1 MEQDSGEKR
10 VIIITGPTGVGK
22 TGFSLLMAETLRTEI
37 ISADSMQVYRGMDI
51 GTAKPSPEEKARVRH
66 HMIGIVDPSETYSAG
81 RYLRDV
87 TPLIEGLH
95 NRGKLPIVIGGT
107 GLYIKALTRGLFS
120 APEADPELRSAL
132 LRLEHRIPGR
142 LYQELLKIDPQRA
155 CTIEPADKRR
165 IIRALE
171 VSLKA
176 GRPISELQKEFTSPL
191 PYKYI
196 KIGLTR
202 DRKELYRLIE
212 ERVEEMFACGLVDEV
227 ARLLRMNPSET
238 PLQAIG
244 YKEVLG
250 YLRGELGLD
259 ETKLLVKRATKRYA
273 KRQFTWFKK
282 EEGIQWVDITGLLSA
297 EEVFGKVGREA
308 GAFNRFPLPG
318 MCSNH

>member
-1 MEQDSGEKR
+1 MERDGGENR

-22 TGFSLLMAETLRTEI
+22 TGFSLLMAEALQTEI
-37 ISADSMQVYRGMDI
+37 ISADSMQIYRWMDV
-51 GTAKPSPEEKARVRH
+51 GTAKPAPEEKARVRH
-66 HMIGIVDPSETYSAG
+66 YMIDIVDPSETYSAG

-87 TPLIEGLH
+87 SPLIEGFH
-95 NRGKLPIVIGGT
+95 RRGKLPIVIGGT
-107 GLYIKALTRGLFS
+107 GLYIKTLTRGLFS

-132 LRLEHRIPGR
+132 LSLEHRIPGR
-142 LYQELLKIDPQRA
+142 LYQELFKIDPQRA

-176 GRPISELQKEFTSPL
+176 GRPVSELQRECTSPL
-191 PYKYI
+191 PYEYI

-212 ERVEEMFACGLVDEV
+212 ERVEDMFARGLVDEV

-244 YKEVLG
+244 YKEVFG

-282 EEGIQWVDITGLLSA
+282 EDAIQWVDITGLFSP
-297 EEVFGKVGREA
+297 EEVFEKVGRET
-308 GAFNRFPLPG
+308 GIISRFSSPWRVQ
-318 MCSNH
+318 

>member
-1 MEQDSGEKR
+1 MERDGGENR

-22 TGFSLLMAETLRTEI
+22 TGFSLLMAEAFRTEI
-37 ISADSMQVYRGMDI
+37 ISADSMQIYRGMDI
-51 GTAKPSPEEKARVRH
+51 GTAKPSPEEKERVRH
-66 HMIGIVDPSETYSAG
+66 HMIDIVDPSETYSAG

-87 TPLIEGLH
+87 TPLIELLH
-95 NRGKLPIVIGGT
+95 NKGKLPIVIGGT
-107 GLYIKALTRGLFS
+107 GLYIKTLTRGLFS

-132 LRLEHRIPGR
+132 LELECRNPGV

-155 CTIEPADKRR
+155 CSVEPADKRR

-176 GRPISELQKEFTSPL
+176 GRPISELQREFTSPL
-191 PYKYI
+191 PYEYI

-212 ERVEEMFACGLVDEV
+212 ERVEDMFTRGLVDEV
-227 ARLLRMNPSET
+227 AGLLRMNPSET

-244 YKEVLG
+244 YKEVFG

-282 EEGIQWVDITGLLSA
+282 EDAIQWVDITGLFSP
-297 EEVFGKVGREA
+297 EEVFEKVGRET
-308 GAFNRFPLPG
+308 GAIINRFSSTRNVP
-318 MCSNH
+318 

>member
-1 MEQDSGEKR
+1 MEQNGGEKR

-22 TGFSLLMAETLRTEI
+22 TGFSLLMAEALRTEI
-37 ISADSMQVYRGMDI
+37 ISADSMQIYRGMDI
-51 GTAKPSPEEKARVRH
+51 GTAKPSQEEKARVRH
-66 HMIGIVDPSETYSAG
+66 HMIDIIDPSETYSAG

-87 TPLIEGLH
+87 SPLIEGLLS
-95 NRGKLPIVIGGT
+95 RGKLPIVIGGT

-120 APEADPELRSAL
+120 APEADHELRSAL

-142 LYQELLKIDPQRA
+142 LYQELLKIDPQQA

-176 GRPISELQKEFTSPL
+176 GRPISELQREFTSPL
-191 PYKYI
+191 PYEYV

-202 DRKELYRLIE
+202 DRKELYGLIE
-212 ERVEEMFACGLVDEV
+212 ERVEEMFARGLVDEV

-250 YLRGELGLD
+250 YLGGERGLD

-297 EEVFGKVGREA
+297 EEVFEKVERET
-308 GAFNRFPLPG
+308 GIPNCLTRPQ
-318 MCSNH
+318 MV